1 MREAQ
6 MNIKR
11 IGLDVAKHV
20 FEICGVDENEHVV
33 LRKTVRRNKLRSTF
47 AQLPPCWVGLEACG
61 SAHYWAR
68 ELRKLGHEPRLM
80 APQFVTPY
88 RKNEKT
94 DRNDAEAICEAV
106 GRANMRFVP
115 VKDAAQ
121 QAVLT
126 VHRARALLV
135 SERTALVNHIR
146 GLLSEYGVVVAQ
158 GVATLRKALPEIL
171 QDAENGVPALAREVF
186 AELYERLQGLDE
198 RLRAYDHRIAQLA
211 RSSEAAQRLMQLEGV
226 GPLTAT
232 AIVAT
237 VDTGKHFRNGR
248 QFAAWLGQWPGSAPR
263 AVRHVMGAS
272 PNAVMLSSH
281 AVGPRRA
288 GADAP
293 SRGASRSQEPLGAG
307 VQGATR
313 IQQGGRRLGG
323 QACPYSVGVA
333 GAWQHLS
340 ADDGLSFRR
349 AWRSDN

>member
-1 MREAQ
+1 

-47 AQLPPCWVGLEACG
+47 AQLPPCRVGLEACG

-248 QFAAWLGQWPGSAPR
+248 QFAAWLGLVARQRSSGGKTRYGRITKRGDVYLRTLLVHGARALMRHLAGRADRKSRWVLAFKERRGFNKAVVALAAKHARILWALLAHGSTYRP
-263 AVRHVMGAS
+263 M
-272 PNAVMLSSH
+272 M
-281 AVGPRRA
+281 
-288 GADAP
+288 D
-293 SRGASRSQEPLGAG
+293 
-307 VQGATR
+307 
-313 IQQGGRRLGG
+313 
-323 QACPYSVGVA
+323 
-333 GAWQHLS
+333 
-340 ADDGLSFRR
+340 
-349 AWRSDN
+349 